1 MREFYDE
8 VERIGDRV
16 GTYRMNDGMYSV
28 ATNLTSSKQK
38 KTVEVKEQEVLKV
51 LPPKQP
57 AIQQKKQPAP
67 FIPVI

>member
-38 KTVEVKEQEVLKV
+38 KTIEVKEQEV
-51 LPPKQP
+51 
-57 AIQQKKQPAP
+57 
-67 FIPVI
+67 